1 MEKLQISTRLKVF
14 LIFVCFVPLLFLF
27 FYVNYDNIL
36 NSKSSKEVFLES
48 RSKDECIGK
57 VDSIYRQK
65 MNHNILTLKTSDCIF
80 QVDAD
85 WEAKFMVGDSI
96 SKKKGELIVK
106 YYRNGKLIEVLDYRD
121 IAKTMK

>member
-1 MEKLQISTRLKVF
+1 MEKLQISTRLTVF